1 MHIEKLAAALLLL
14 ALPTLGLAA
23 ITLDANVDSIG
34 RAPEPE
40 TLALFAGAAIA
51 WAIVRWKKRK

>member
-1 MHIEKLAAALLLL
+1 MRIEKIVAALLLL
-14 ALPTLGLAA
+14 AVPALGFSL
-23 ITLDANVDSIG
+23 LDSNIDTIN

-51 WAIVRWKKRK
+51 WAIVRWKNRK